1 MITMRHKNQ
10 AVITGATLALA
21 ISLLLAGFA
30 RAISP
35 APEGSGYHIVKK
47 IVTGGTEGW
56 DYITMDSDARLAY
69 IGRENH
75 VDVVNVDSGTVVGK
89 VTGLEGTSGL
99 LPVPEF
105 GRGYAMN
112 GDAGSVVI
120 VDLKTLAKIGTVK
133 AGKDPDSF
141 TYEPVTKRVFVM
153 NSSGASATVI
163 NAKDGTA
170 AGTVALGGQPEAAV
184 SDGKGKVYVNITDKD
199 EIVEVDGQTM
209 KVTHRWPLVQG
220 TGPSGLA
227 MDRKNRRLFSA
238 CDNQRM
244 VVMDAD
250 SGKVIAALRTGAG
263 TDGAGFD
270 PETMNAFAPAG
281 GAGTLT
287 IIHEDSPNSFKVLE
301 EIDTQSGARTMAVD
315 MKTHNVLTVTAR
327 HGHGATHNMVL
338 PDTFVVL
345 VVGK

>member
-1 MITMRHKNQ
+1 MRRNH
-10 AVITGATLALA
+10 IATLSCVAVTLVSATLILGWARIGLA
-21 ISLLLAGFA
+21 NPDA
-30 RAISP
+30 
-35 APEGSGYHIVKK
+35 SGYHIIKK
-47 IVTGGTEGW
+47 ITTGGTEGW
-56 DYITMDSDARLAY
+56 DYITMDNDARLAY

-75 VDVVNVDSGTVVGK
+75 VDVVNVDTGKVVGK

-99 LPVPEF
+99 LPVPEL
-105 GRGYAMN
+105 GRGFAMS
-112 GDAGSVVI
+112 GDAGQVVI

-153 NSSGASATVI
+153 NSSSANATAI
-163 NAKDGTA
+163 NAKDGTV
-170 AGTVALGGQPEAAV
+170 AGTVALEGQPEAAV

-199 EIVEVDGQTM
+199 QIAEVDAETL
-209 KVTHRWPLVQG
+209 KVTHRWPLMQG

-244 VVMDAD
+244 VIMDAD
-250 SGKVIAALRTGAG
+250 TGKVLAALRTGAG

-270 PETMNAFAPAG
+270 PESGNAFASAG

-287 IIHEDSPNSFKVLE
+287 IIHEDAPDKFRVLE
-301 EIDTQSGARTMAVD
+301 EIDTQSGARTMTVD
-315 MKTHNVLTVTAR
+315 SKTHNVLVVTAR
-327 HGHGATHNMVL
+327 HGHGSTHNMVL

>member
-1 MITMRHKNQ
+1 
-10 AVITGATLALA
+10 V
-21 ISLLLAGFA
+21 
-30 RAISP
+30 P
-35 APEGSGYHIVKK
+35 ANPDSSGYHILKK
-47 IVTGGTEGW
+47 ITIGGTEGW
-56 DYITMDSDARLAY
+56 DYISMDGDTRLAY
-69 IGRENH
+69 IGREDH

-89 VTGLEGTSGL
+89 VPGLKGTSGL

-112 GDAGSVVI
+112 GDAGDVVI

-153 NSSGASATVI
+153 NSSGASATAI
-163 NAKDGTA
+163 SAKDGA
-170 AGTVALGGQPEAAV
+170 LAGTVVLGGQPEAVV
-184 SDGKGKVYVNITDKD
+184 SDGKGKVYVNLTDKD
-199 EIVEVDGQTM
+199 QIAEVDAHTL

-227 MDRKNRRLFSA
+227 MDRQNRRLFSA

-250 SGKVIAALRTGAG
+250 TGKVLAALRTGAG

-270 PETMNAFAPAG
+270 PESGNAFASAG

-287 IIHEDSPNSFKVLE
+287 IIHEDAPDKFRVLE
-301 EIDTQSGARTMAVD
+301 EIDTQSGARTMTVD
-315 MKTHNVLTVTAR
+315 PKTHNVLVITAR
-327 HGHGATHNMVL
+327 HGHGATHDQVL
-338 PDTFVVL
+338 PNTFVVM

>member
-1 MITMRHKNQ
+1 MRHRNQ
-10 AVITGATLALA
+10 VVITAATLAVA
-21 ISLLLAGFA
+21 VSLLLAGFA
-30 RAISP
+30 RAVP
-35 APEGSGYHIVKK
+35 PFPDASGYHIVKK

-75 VDVVNVDSGTVVGK
+75 VDVVNVDSGMVVGK

-153 NSSGASATVI
+153 NSSGANATVI
-163 NAKDGTA
+163 NAKDGTP

-250 SGKVIAALRTGAG
+250 SGKVITALRTGAG

>member
-1 MITMRHKNQ
+1 MRHKSV
-10 AVITGATLALA
+10 AVIAGATMGMAVSFLA
-21 ISLLLAGFA
+21 AGIA
-30 RAISP
+30 RALP
-35 APEGSGYHIVKK
+35 ANPQSSGYHIVNK
-47 IVTGGTEGW
+47 IITGGTEGW

-75 VDVVNVDSGTVVGK
+75 VDVVNVDSGKVVGK
-89 VTGLEGTSGL
+89 VAGLEGTSGL
-99 LPVPEF
+99 LPLPEF

-112 GDAGSVVI
+112 GDAGTVVI
-120 VDLKTLAKIGTVK
+120 VDLKTLAKIGSVK

-141 TYEPVTKRVFVM
+141 TYEPVTKRVYVM

-163 NAKDGTA
+163 NTKDGTLA
-170 AGTVALGGQPEAAV
+170 ATVMLGGQPEAAV
-184 SDGKGKVYVNITDKD
+184 SDGSGKVYVNITDKD
-199 EIVEVDGQTM
+199 EIAEVDAQTM

-227 MDRKNRRLFSA
+227 MDRKNHRLFSA

-244 VVMDAD
+244 VIMNAD
-250 SGKVIAALRTGAG
+250 TGKVVAALRTGAG

-270 PETMNAFAPAG
+270 PQSGNAFASAG
-281 GAGTLT
+281 GSGTLT
-287 IIHEDSPNSFKVLE
+287 IIHEDSPDSFKVLE
-301 EIDTQSGARTMAVD
+301 EIDTQSGARTMTVD
-315 MKTHNVLTVTAR
+315 MKTHNVLVVTAR

-338 PDTFVVL
+338 PDSFVVL

>member
-1 MITMRHKNQ
+1 MRTKNM
-10 AVITGATLALA
+10 AAHAGAIVGLAA
-21 ISLLLAGFA
+21 SLLLAGLA
-30 RAISP
+30 LAVPASP
-35 APEGSGYHIVKK
+35 QSSGYHIVKK

-56 DYITMDSDARLAY
+56 DYITMDGDGRIAY

-75 VDVVNVDSGTVVGK
+75 VDVVNVDTGKVVGK
-89 VTGLEGTSGL
+89 VDGLEGTSGL
-99 LPVPEF
+99 LPIPEF
-105 GRGYAMN
+105 GRGYAMS
-112 GDAGSVVI
+112 GDAGAVVV

-153 NSSGASATVI
+153 NSSSANATAI
-163 NAKDGTA
+163 NAKDGTL
-170 AGTVALGGQPEAAV
+170 AGTVVLGGQPEAAV

-209 KVTHRWPLVQG
+209 KVTHRWPLMQG

-244 VVMDAD
+244 VIMNAD
-250 SGKVIAALRTGAG
+250 TGKVIAALRTGAG

-270 PETMNAFAPAG
+270 PESGNAFASAG
-281 GAGTLT
+281 GSGTLT
-287 IIHEDSPNSFKVLE
+287 IIHEDSPDSFKVLE
-301 EIDTQSGARTMAVD
+301 ELDTQSGARTMTVD
-315 MKTHNVLTVTAR
+315 AKTHNVLVVTAR
-327 HGHGATHNMVL
+327 HGHGATHDKVL

>member
-1 MITMRHKNQ
+1 MRHKSQ
-10 AVITGATLALA
+10 AVISGVTLGFAVS
-21 ISLLLAGFA
+21 ILLAGFA
-30 RAISP
+30 RAVP
-35 APEGSGYHIVKK
+35 AAPDASGYHIVKK

-69 IGRENH
+69 IGREDH

-89 VTGLEGTSGL
+89 VTGLEGTSGM

-163 NAKDGTA
+163 NAKDGTP

-184 SDGKGKVYVNITDKD
+184 ADGKGKVYVNITDKD

-301 EIDTQSGARTMAVD
+301 EIDTESGARTMAVD

>member
-1 MITMRHKNQ
+1 MRHKNQ

-30 RAISP
+30 RAIPP

>member
-1 MITMRHKNQ
+1 MRCKTST
-10 AVITGATLALA
+10 IIMGLSLGLAF
-21 ISLLLAGFA
+21 SLLLVVGFA
-30 RAISP
+30 RPLP
-35 APEGSGYHIVKK
+35 AAPDSSGYHIVKR

-75 VDVVNVDSGTVVGK
+75 IDVVNVDEGKVVGK
-89 VTGLEGTSGL
+89 VTGLEGTSGML
-99 LPVPEF
+99 ALPEF

-112 GDAGSVVI
+112 GDAGTVVI
-120 VDLKTLAKIGTVK
+120 VDLKTLNKIGTVK

-141 TYEPVTKRVFVM
+141 TYDPVTKRVFVM
-153 NSSGASATVI
+153 NSSSANATAI
-163 NAKDGTA
+163 NAKDGTL
-170 AGTVALGGQPEAAV
+170 AGTVMLGGQPEAAV
-184 SDGKGKVYVNITDKD
+184 ADGKGKVYVNLTDKD
-199 EIVEVDGQTM
+199 EIAEVDAETL
-209 KVTHRWPLVQG
+209 KVLHRWPLAPG

-238 CDNQRM
+238 CDNQKM
-244 VVMDAD
+244 IVVNAD
-250 SGKVIAALRTGAG
+250 TGKVVASPRTGAG

-270 PETMNAFAPAG
+270 PESGNAFAPAG

-287 IIHEDSPNSFKVLE
+287 IIHEDSPDSFRVLE
-301 EIDTQSGARTMAVD
+301 EIDTESGARTMTID
-315 MKTHNVLTVTAR
+315 QKTHNVLVVTAR
-327 HGHGATHNMVL
+327 HGHGATHDKVL

>member
-1 MITMRHKNQ
+1 MHRKKLTSI
-10 AVITGATLALA
+10 ACATLGLA
-21 ISLLLAGFA
+21 IAFLAAG
-30 RAISP
+30 SVP
-35 APEGSGYHIVKK
+35 ALPAGPDTSGYRIVKK
-47 IVTGGTEGW
+47 ITTGGTEGW
-56 DYITMDSDARLAY
+56 DYITMDSEARLAY

-75 VDVVNVDSGTVVGK
+75 VDVVNVDTGKVVGK
-89 VTGLEGTSGL
+89 VAGLEGTSGL

-105 GRGYAMN
+105 NRGFAMS
-112 GDAGSVVI
+112 GDAGNVVI

-153 NSSGASATVI
+153 NSSSANATAI
-163 NAKDGTA
+163 NAKDGSV
-170 AGTVALGGQPEAAV
+170 AGTIALEGQPEAAV

-199 EIVEVDGQTM
+199 QIVELDAETM

-244 VVMDAD
+244 IIMDAD
-250 SGKVIAALRTGAG
+250 NGKVLAALRTGAG

-270 PETMNAFAPAG
+270 PETGNAFASAG

-287 IIHEDSPNSFKVLE
+287 IIHEDSPDKFHVLE
-301 EIDTQSGARTMAVD
+301 EIDTQSGARTMTVD
-315 MKTHNVLTVTAR
+315 SKTHNVLVVTAR
-327 HGHGATHNMVL
+327 HGHGSTHNMVL

-345 VVGK
+345 VIGK

>member
-1 MITMRHKNQ
+1 MRHKNQ

-30 RAISP
+30 RAIPP

-238 CDNQRM
+238 CDNQKM

>member
-1 MITMRHKNQ
+1 MRHRNK
-10 AVITGATLALA
+10 VFITGATLSLA
-21 ISLLLAGFA
+21 VSLLLAGFA
-30 RAISP
+30 RAIPP
-35 APEGSGYHIVKK
+35 APDASGYHIVKK

-69 IGRENH
+69 IGREDH

-99 LPVPEF
+99 LPIPEF

-153 NSSGASATVI
+153 NSSSANATVV
-163 NAKDGTA
+163 NAKDGTP

-209 KVTHRWPLVQG
+209 KATHRWPLVQG

-244 VVMDAD
+244 VIMDAD

-287 IIHEDSPNSFKVLE
+287 VIHEDSPSSFKVLE

>member
-1 MITMRHKNQ
+1 MRHRSS
-10 AVITGATLALA
+10 AIMTGVCLGVAFSL
-21 ISLLLAGFA
+21 LLLAGFA
-30 RAISP
+30 RALPPTPDS
-35 APEGSGYHIVKK
+35 SGYHIIKK
-47 IVTGGTEGW
+47 ITTGGTEGW

-69 IGRENH
+69 IGREDH
-75 VDVVNVDSGTVVGK
+75 VDVVNVESGTVVGK
-89 VTGLEGTSGL
+89 VTGLMGTSGM

-112 GDAGSVVI
+112 GDAGNVVI

-153 NSSGASATVI
+153 NSSSANATAI

-199 EIVEVDGQTM
+199 QIAEVDAETL
-209 KVTHRWPLVQG
+209 KVTHHWPLVQG

-227 MDRKNRRLFSA
+227 IDRKNRRLFSA

-250 SGKVIAALRTGAG
+250 SGKVLAALRTGAG

-270 PETMNAFAPAG
+270 PESGNAFASAG

-287 IIHEDSPNSFKVLE
+287 IVHEDSPDKFRVLE
-301 EIDTQSGARTMAVD
+301 EIDTQSGARTMTVD
-315 MKTHNVLTVTAR
+315 SKTHNVLVITAR
-327 HGHGATHNMVL
+327 HGHGSTHNLVL

>member
-1 MITMRHKNQ
+1 
-10 AVITGATLALA
+10 
-21 ISLLLAGFA
+21 
-30 RAISP
+30 
-35 APEGSGYHIVKK
+35 
-47 IVTGGTEGW
+47 
-56 DYITMDSDARLAY
+56 
-69 IGRENH
+69 
-75 VDVVNVDSGTVVGK
+75 VVNVDSGTVVGK

-315 MKTHNVLTVTAR
+315 TKTHNVLTVTAR

>member
-1 MITMRHKNQ
+1 MRNRKM
-10 AVITGATLALA
+10 AVITGATLGLA
-21 ISLLLAGFA
+21 VSLLLAGFA
-30 RAISP
+30 RALP
-35 APEGSGYHIVKK
+35 ANPDSSGYHIVKK

-56 DYITMDSDARLAY
+56 DYISMDTEARLAY

-75 VDVVNVDSGTVVGK
+75 VDVVNVDSGKVVGK
-89 VTGLEGTSGL
+89 VPGLEGTSGL
-99 LPVPEF
+99 LPLPEF

-120 VDLKTLAKIGTVK
+120 VDLKTLAKIGSVK

-153 NSSGASATVI
+153 NSSSANATVI
-163 NAKDGTA
+163 NAKEGTL
-170 AGTVALGGQPEAAV
+170 AGTVVLGGQPEAAV
-184 SDGKGKVYVNITDKD
+184 SDGKGKVYVNLTDKD
-199 EIVEVDGQTM
+199 EIAEVDAETM
-209 KVTHRWPLVQG
+209 KVTHHWTLAQG

-244 VVMDAD
+244 VIMNAD
-250 SGKVIAALRTGAG
+250 TGKVITALRTGAG

-270 PETMNAFAPAG
+270 PDSGNAFASAG
-281 GAGTLT
+281 GSGTLT
-287 IIHEDSPNSFKVLE
+287 IIHEDSPESFKVLE
-301 EIDTQSGARTMAVD
+301 ELDTQSGARTMTVD
-315 MKTHNVLTVTAR
+315 MKTHNVLVVTAR
-327 HGHGATHNMVL
+327 HGHGATHDKVL
-338 PDTFVVL
+338 PDSFVVL

>member
-1 MITMRHKNQ
+1 MRHRNK
-10 AVITGATLALA
+10 VFITGATLSLA
-21 ISLLLAGFA
+21 VSLLLAGFA
-30 RAISP
+30 RAIPP
-35 APEGSGYHIVKK
+35 APDAPGYHIVKK

-69 IGRENH
+69 IGREDH

-99 LPVPEF
+99 LPIPEF

-153 NSSGASATVI
+153 NSSSANATVV
-163 NAKDGTA
+163 NAKDGTP

-244 VVMDAD
+244 VIMDAD

-287 IIHEDSPNSFKVLE
+287 VIHEDSPSSFKVLE

>member
-1 MITMRHKNQ
+1 MRSVTLK
-10 AVITGATLALA
+10 VITGVAPGA
-21 ISLLLAGFA
+21 IFSLLLFAGFA
-30 RAISP
+30 RALP
-35 APEGSGYHIVKK
+35 AAPDTSGYHIIKK

-56 DYITMDSDARLAY
+56 DYISMDSDARLAY
-69 IGRENH
+69 IGREDH
-75 VDVVNVDSGTVVGK
+75 VDVVNVDTGKVVGK
-89 VTGLEGTSGL
+89 VPGLEGTSGL
-99 LPVPEF
+99 LPLPEF

-141 TYEPVTKRVFVM
+141 TYDPVTKRVFVM
-153 NSSGASATVI
+153 NSSSANATAI
-163 NAKDGTA
+163 NAKEGTV

-184 SDGKGKVYVNITDKD
+184 TDGRGKVYVNLTDKD
-199 EIVEVDGQTM
+199 EIAEVDAETM
-209 KVTHRWPLVQG
+209 KVTHHWPLMQG

-227 MDRKNRRLFSA
+227 IDRKNRRLFSA

-244 VVMDAD
+244 VIMDAD

-270 PETMNAFAPAG
+270 PESMNAFASAG

-287 IIHEDSPNSFKVLE
+287 IIHEDSPDKFRVLE
-301 EIDTQSGARTMAVD
+301 EIDTQSGARTMTVD
-315 MKTHNVLTVTAR
+315 QKTHNVLVVTAR
-327 HGHGATHNMVL
+327 HGHGATHDKVL

-345 VVGK
+345 VIGK

>member
-1 MITMRHKNQ
+1 MRHKNI
-10 AVITGATLALA
+10 AVISGLAVSLA
-21 ISLLLAGFA
+21 GVLLLAGIATA
-30 RAISP
+30 RP
-35 APEGSGYHIVKK
+35 ANPDNSGYHIIKK
-47 IVTGGTEGW
+47 ITTGGTEGW
-56 DYITMDSDARLAY
+56 DYITMDSEARLAY

-75 VDVVNVDSGTVVGK
+75 VDVVNVDTGKVVGK
-89 VTGLEGTSGL
+89 VAGLEGTSGL
-99 LPVPEF
+99 LPLPEF
-105 GRGYAMN
+105 GRGYAMS

-120 VDLKTLAKIGTVK
+120 VDLKTLAKIGSVK

-153 NSSGASATVI
+153 NSSSANATAI
-163 NAKDGTA
+163 NAKDGTV
-170 AGTVALGGQPEAAV
+170 AGTVTLGGQPEAAV

-199 EIVEVDGQTM
+199 EIAEVDAETM
-209 KVTHRWPLVQG
+209 KVTRRWPLVQG

-244 VVMDAD
+244 VIVNAD
-250 SGKVIAALRTGAG
+250 TGKVITALRTGAG

-270 PETMNAFAPAG
+270 PETGNAFASAG

-287 IIHEDSPNSFKVLE
+287 IIHEDSPESFKVLE
-301 EIDTQSGARTMAVD
+301 EIDTQSGARTMTVD
-315 MKTHNVLTVTAR
+315 PKTHNVLVVTAR
-327 HGHGATHNMVL
+327 HGHGATHDKVL

-345 VVGK
+345 VIGK

>member
-1 MITMRHKNQ
+1 MRHKNQ
-10 AVITGATLALA
+10 VVITGATLALA

-30 RAISP
+30 RAIPP

-315 MKTHNVLTVTAR
+315 TKTHNVLTVTAR

>member
-1 MITMRHKNQ
+1 MRRRIVPLLG
-10 AVITGATLALA
+10 AVSVGVAFF
-21 ISLLLAGFA
+21 LLLMAGFA
-30 RAISP
+30 RPLP
-35 APEGSGYHIVKK
+35 AAPDASGYHIIKK
-47 IVTGGTEGW
+47 IMTGGTEGW
-56 DYITMDSDARLAY
+56 DYITMDNDARLAY

-75 VDVVNVDSGTVVGK
+75 VDVVNVDTGKVVGK
-89 VTGLEGTSGL
+89 VPGLEGTSGL

-105 GRGYAMN
+105 NRGFAMN
-112 GDAGSVVI
+112 GDAGQVVI
-120 VDLKTLAKIGTVK
+120 VDLKTLARIGTVK

-153 NSSGASATVI
+153 NSSSANATAI
-163 NAKDGTA
+163 NAKDGTI
-170 AGTVALGGQPEAAV
+170 AGTIALEGQPEAAV

-199 EIVEVDGQTM
+199 QIVEVDAETM
-209 KVTHRWPLVQG
+209 KVTHRWPLMQG

-227 MDRKNRRLFSA
+227 IDRKNRRLFSA

-244 VVMDAD
+244 VIMDAD
-250 SGKVIAALRTGAG
+250 SGKVLAALRTGAG

-270 PETMNAFAPAG
+270 PDSGNAFASAG

-287 IIHEDSPNSFKVLE
+287 IIHEDSPDKFRVLE
-301 EIDTQSGARTMAVD
+301 ELDTQSGARTMTVD
-315 MKTHNVLTVTAR
+315 SKTHNVLVITAR
-327 HGHGATHNMVL
+327 HGHGSTHNMVL

>member
-1 MITMRHKNQ
+1 MRCRYI
-10 AVITGATLALA
+10 AVVAAAIVGVAVSLIPSGSSRAVPATPD
-21 ISLLLAGFA
+21 S
-30 RAISP
+30 
-35 APEGSGYHIVKK
+35 SGYHIVKK
-47 IVTGGTEGW
+47 ITIGGTEGW
-56 DYITMDSDARLAY
+56 DYISMDNDARLAY
-69 IGRENH
+69 IGREDH
-75 VDVVNVDSGTVVGK
+75 VDVVNVDSGMVVGK
-89 VTGLEGTSGL
+89 VPGLKGTSGL

-112 GDAGSVVI
+112 GDAGDVVI

-163 NAKDGTA
+163 NAKDGTL
-170 AGTVALGGQPEAAV
+170 AGTVALGGQPEATV
-184 SDGKGKVYVNITDKD
+184 SDGKGKVYVNLTDKD
-199 EIVEVDGQTM
+199 QIAEVDAQTM

-227 MDRKNRRLFSA
+227 IDRQNRRLFSA
-238 CDNQRM
+238 CDNQKM

-250 SGKVIAALRTGAG
+250 TGKVLAALRTGAG

-270 PETMNAFAPAG
+270 PESGNAFASAG

-287 IIHEDSPNSFKVLE
+287 IIHEDAPDKFRVLE
-301 EIDTQSGARTMAVD
+301 EIDTQSGARTMTVD
-315 MKTHNVLTVTAR
+315 AKTHNVLVITAR
-327 HGHGATHNMVL
+327 HGHGATHDQVL
-338 PDTFVVL
+338 PNTFVVM

>member
-1 MITMRHKNQ
+1 MRDRKMALITVVTLCF
-10 AVITGATLALA
+10 AV
-21 ISLLLAGFA
+21 SLLFAGFV
-30 RAISP
+30 RALPASP
-35 APEGSGYHIVKK
+35 DSSGYHIIKK
-47 IVTGGTEGW
+47 ITTGGTEGW
-56 DYITMDSDARLAY
+56 DYISMDSDARLAY
-69 IGRENH
+69 IGREDH
-75 VDVVNVDSGTVVGK
+75 VDVVNVDSGKVVGK
-89 VTGLEGTSGL
+89 VAGLMGTSGL

-112 GDAGSVVI
+112 GDAGNVVI

-153 NSSGASATVI
+153 NSSSANATAI
-163 NAKDGTA
+163 NAKEGTV
-170 AGTVALGGQPEAAV
+170 AGTVALEGQPEAAV

-199 EIVEVDGQTM
+199 QIAEVDAETL

-227 MDRKNRRLFSA
+227 IDRKNRRLFSA

-244 VVMDAD
+244 VIMDAD
-250 SGKVIAALRTGAG
+250 SGKVLAALRTGAG

-270 PETMNAFAPAG
+270 PETGNAFASAG

-287 IIHEDSPNSFKVLE
+287 IIHEDSPDKFRVLE
-301 EIDTQSGARTMAVD
+301 EIDTQSGARTMTVD
-315 MKTHNVLTVTAR
+315 SKTHNVLVVTAR
-327 HGHGATHNMVL
+327 HGHGSTHNMVL

>member
-1 MITMRHKNQ
+1 MRHRSV
-10 AVITGATLALA
+10 AVVTGVALGVA
-21 ISLLLAGFA
+21 FSVLLLAGFA
-30 RAISP
+30 RALSATP
-35 APEGSGYHIVKK
+35 DASGYHIIKK
-47 IVTGGTEGW
+47 ITIGGTEGW

-69 IGRENH
+69 IGREDH
-75 VDVVNVDSGTVVGK
+75 VEVVNVDSGTVVGK
-89 VTGLEGTSGL
+89 VPGLKGTSGL

-112 GDAGSVVI
+112 GDAGNVVI
-120 VDLKTLAKIGTVK
+120 VDLKTLAEIGTVK

-141 TYEPVTKRVFVM
+141 TFEPVTKRVVVM
-153 NSSGASATVI
+153 NSSSANATAI
-163 NAKDGTA
+163 NAKDGTV
-170 AGTVALGGQPEAAV
+170 AGTVALEGQPEAAV

-199 EIVEVDGQTM
+199 QIAEVDAQTL

-227 MDRKNRRLFSA
+227 IDRRNRRLFSA

-244 VVMDAD
+244 VIMDAD
-250 SGKVIAALRTGAG
+250 TGKVIAALRTGAG

-270 PETMNAFAPAG
+270 PETGNAFASAG

-287 IIHEDSPNSFKVLE
+287 IIHEDSPDKFRVLE
-301 EIDTQSGARTMAVD
+301 EIDTQSGARTMTVD
-315 MKTHNVLTVTAR
+315 PKTHNVLVVTAR
-327 HGHGATHNMVL
+327 HGHGATHDLVL
-338 PDTFVVL
+338 ADTFVVL

>member
-1 MITMRHKNQ
+1 MMRTRNM
-10 AVITGATLALA
+10 AALA
-21 ISLLLAGFA
+21 IVTVGLAASLLLTGFA
-30 RAISP
+30 FALP
-35 APEGSGYHIVKK
+35 ANPQSSGYHIVKK

-56 DYITMDSDARLAY
+56 DYITMDGDARLAY

-75 VDVVNVDSGTVVGK
+75 VDVVNVDTGKVVGK
-89 VTGLEGTSGL
+89 VDGLEGTSGL
-99 LPVPEF
+99 LPIPEF

-141 TYEPVTKRVFVM
+141 TYEPMTKRIFVM
-153 NSSGASATVI
+153 NSSSANATAI
-163 NAKDGTA
+163 NAKDGTI

-227 MDRKNRRLFSA
+227 IDRKNRRLFSA

-244 VVMDAD
+244 VIMNAD
-250 SGKVIAALRTGAG
+250 TGKVIAALRTGAG

-270 PETMNAFAPAG
+270 PETGNAFASAG
-281 GAGTLT
+281 GSGTLT
-287 IIHEDSPNSFKVLE
+287 IIHEDSPDSFKVLE
-301 EIDTQSGARTMAVD
+301 ELDTQSGARTMTVD
-315 MKTHNVLTVTAR
+315 PKTHNVLVVTAR
-327 HGHGATHNMVL
+327 HGHGSTHDKVL